1 MTRPMAGS
9 PRELEIKLRL
19 PRAAAAA
26 LPRQAVVRALQRG
39 RARTETLSATYFDTD
54 DGRLARNDI
63 ALRLRRSGRAWVQTV
78 KGPALD
84 DAGGGLA
91 ARAEYEWTL
100 AAGARMPGLDLAA
113 VAATPLGKRV
123 ARAAA
128 KASFGARFTTNF
140 RRTTIPLA
148 FPDGTRASLCI
159 DVGEVRTLAP
169 GRRRRAFC
177 EVEIE
182 LADGDPLRLFEL
194 ALTLVDALPLAVEAR
209 SKAARGHALVTGSP
223 PRPATA
229 ADVQMPEDG
238 DASAAL
244 AAIVRNCLR
253 QIGANADGLAV
264 DDDPEWIHQMRV
276 GVRRLRSCLALA
288 RRLVPPAALG
298 HLEDDLRWLAAALG
312 PARDLDVFV
321 HETLPAMRQAS
332 GHATAGTP
340 AAAVSTFEP
349 VLASLEEHARARLDA
364 ARRDA
369 RDAVASKRMSRLLLA
384 GGALAATPGLG
395 ASAGSA
401 EAAAL
406 AQPAAAFAASIL
418 GRRHRRFAKRVAG
431 LAGMPPAERHRTRI
445 LAKRLRYATEFFAP
459 LFPGRR
465 TRAYR
470 MALADLQAV
479 LGTLNDAAVAAALA
493 AELGDPASPGAALF
507 AGWAAARGES
517 VAQPLERACR
527 AFARASPF
535 WK

>member
-1 MTRPMAGS
+1 MAGS
-9 PRELEIKLRL
+9 QRELEIKLRL

-26 LPRQAVVRALQRG
+26 LPAHAVVRALKRG
-39 RARTETLSATYFDTD
+39 RARTETLSTTYFDTD
-54 DGRLARNDI
+54 DGRLARDDI
-63 ALRLRRSGRAWVQTV
+63 ALRLRRSGRDWRQTV
-78 KGPALD
+78 KGPAQD

-91 ARAEYEWTL
+91 ARAEYEWAL
-100 AAGARMPGLDLAA
+100 APGPRMPALDLAA

-123 ARAAA
+123 ARAAG
-128 KASFGARFTTNF
+128 KAGFGARFTTHF

-148 FPDGTRASLCI
+148 FPDRTQALLCI
-159 DVGEVRTLAP
+159 DVGEVRGPAP
-169 GRRRRAFC
+169 PRRRRAFC

-182 LADGDPLRLFEL
+182 LETGDPLRLFEL
-194 ALTLVDALPLAVEAR
+194 ALALVDAFPLVVEAR
-209 SKAARGHALVTGSP
+209 SKAARGHALVTGAAA
-223 PRPATA
+223 RPATA
-229 ADVQMPEDG
+229 EDVELPEGG
-238 DASAAL
+238 DAAAAL

-253 QIGANADGLAV
+253 QIGANADGLLV

-298 HLEDDLRWLAAALG
+298 HVEDDLRWIAAALG

-332 GHATAGTP
+332 RRAAEG
-340 AAAVSTFEP
+340 AAAVADFEP
-349 VLASLEEHARARLDA
+349 ALAAMAEHACARRDA

-369 RDAVASKRMSRLLLA
+369 REAVASKRMSRLLLA

-395 ASAGSA
+395 TSAGSA

-406 AQPAAAFAASIL
+406 GQPAAAFAATIL
-418 GRRHRRFAKRVAG
+418 GRRHRRFARRVAG

-470 MALADLQAV
+470 KALADLQAV
-479 LGTLNDAAVAAALA
+479 LGALNDATVAAALA

-507 AGWAAARGES
+507 AGWAAARGDGTARS
-517 VAQPLERACR
+517 LERACR
-527 AFARASPF
+527 AFAGANPF